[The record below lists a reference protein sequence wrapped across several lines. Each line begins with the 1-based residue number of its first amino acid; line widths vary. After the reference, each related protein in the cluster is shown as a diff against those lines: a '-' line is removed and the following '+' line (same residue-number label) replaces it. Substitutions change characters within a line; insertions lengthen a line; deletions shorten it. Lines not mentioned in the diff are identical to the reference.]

1 MGLLN
6 ETKSWEKILM
16 KPTISTG
23 EAKQIK
29 LTMGIMSSPS
39 FSKILL
45 ENHFNSIQ
53 SANVHSLIHAYH
65 NKSTSS
71 WGEVMKV
78 SLTKSVRTEL
88 L

>member
-1 MGLLN
+1 M
-6 ETKSWEKILM
+6 KS
-16 KPTISTG
+16 TISTG
-23 EAKQIK
+23 EAKKIK
-29 LTMGIMSSPS
+29 LTMGIFSAPS
-39 FSKILL
+39 FSKIIL

-53 SANVHSLIHAYH
+53 SANVHSLFHAYH